1 MFYRFPNQGYF
12 RNTYSDMRDKEKA
25 KQNKISVKLPESYKK
40 NVVHIF
46 ASILT
51 KLNESIKRSESSE

>member
-1 MFYRFPNQGYF
+1 
-12 RNTYSDMRDKEKA
+12 MRDKKA
-25 KQNKISVKLPESYKK
+25 KQKKISVKLPESYKK